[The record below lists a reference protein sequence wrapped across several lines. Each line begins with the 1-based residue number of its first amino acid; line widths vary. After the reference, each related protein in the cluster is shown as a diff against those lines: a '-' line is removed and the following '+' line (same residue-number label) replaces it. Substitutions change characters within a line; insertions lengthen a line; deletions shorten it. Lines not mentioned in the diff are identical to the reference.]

1 MGLNYFMIEETS
13 SLDYGVIISD
23 AAVFNAPARA
33 YESVSVPGRNGAVLF
48 DEGYYENVTVTY
60 EAALLNKNANLDGFR
75 AWLLSFTKYVRLEDT
90 YHSEEY
96 RLAIPSGGFTASME
110 RALKIGRFKVQFDC
124 KPQRFLKSGE
134 SGTRY
139 TEDVTLFNPT
149 RYAAKPLIRV
159 YGHGVLGVG
168 NDTVTISSNALD
180 YIDLDCDL
188 CDAFCGSAN
197 ANSYVTLS
205 GDDYPSLGV
214 GKTGITL
221 GTGITAIEVFPR
233 WWTL

>member
-1 MGLNYFMIEETS
+1 MGLNYFMIGEVS

-60 EAALLNKNANLDGFR
+60 EAALLNKHANLDGFR
-75 AWLLSFTKYVRLEDT
+75 SWLMSFTKYIRLEDT
-90 YHSEEY
+90 YHPEEY
-96 RLAIPSGGFTASME
+96 RLAIPSGGFTATTE

-124 KPQRFLKSGE
+124 KPQRFLKSGDV
-134 SGTRY
+134 GTEY
-139 TEDVTLFNPT
+139 TESVTLFNPT
-149 RYAAKPLIRV
+149 QYASKPLIRV

-188 CDAFCGSAN
+188 CDAYCGSAN
-197 ANSYVTLS
+197 ANPYVTLS
-205 GDDYPSLGV
+205 GDDYPVFGA
-214 GKTGITL
+214 GTTGITL
-221 GTGITAIEVFPR
+221 GNGITSVEIYPH